1 MKKNVSKIANQVMRL
16 SFFANRYGFCA
27 KDADFAI
34 LSASNEDGE
43 TKLTPVVAVGEDL
56 YIDILSD
63 EIHPYYNVGGCIYR
77 CLTAT
82 VVKKQKKYIFSNNFG
97 ECEIEA
103 EAVYNLYKSKFLHTD
118 LLLEAKCL
126 KK

>member
-1 MKKNVSKIANQVMRL
+1 MMKKFSKIANHVMRL
-16 SFFANRYGFCA
+16 DFFASRYGFCA

-34 LSASNEDGE
+34 LSSSNEDGN
-43 TKLTPVVAVGEDL
+43 TTLTPVVAVGEDL

-63 EIHPYYNVGGCIYR
+63 EIHPYNNVGGCVSR

-82 VVKKQKKYIFSNNFG
+82 VVKKQKKYIFSNNLG